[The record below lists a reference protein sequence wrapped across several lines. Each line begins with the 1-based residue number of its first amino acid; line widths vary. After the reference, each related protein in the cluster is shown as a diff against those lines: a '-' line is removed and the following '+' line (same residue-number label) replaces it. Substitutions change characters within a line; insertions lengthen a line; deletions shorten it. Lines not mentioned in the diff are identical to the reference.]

1 MKRTIGTLSLLLIN
15 LMAIFFSTGVV
26 SAAAAQVLTVSPA
39 DVSTV
44 VQPGSVN
51 HGSIEVLNQGKT
63 SYKFIAYATPYHVSG
78 EDYQPNFT
86 YLPSAPKVVNWFK
99 FSPTHYLI
107 NPGQNEVI
115 NYTITVPKN
124 TLAGGYYAVAF
135 SQTEVPKS
143 ANAVT
148 VNERAGV
155 IFYLEVAG
163 PVIKQGNLLSW
174 HSSFLQTPPLTANLR
189 LNNTGS
195 IYYFSN
201 IHINVRDIFG
211 KLKYS
216 VDTQKALL
224 PQTVRS
230 ITLPW
235 PNGPKLGLFKVSGS
249 ATIFNRTVNLPNR
262 YVLVMSRPIQIVC
275 LIILISIVLFIAQ
288 RLRHR
293 FSKSKNKPNK

>member
-1 MKRTIGTLSLLLIN
+1 MKRTIGTLSILLIN
-15 LMAIFFSTGVV
+15 LMAIFFSTGAV

-63 SYKFIAYATPYHVSG
+63 SYHFIAYATPYHVSG

-86 YLPSAPKVVNWFK
+86 NLPSAPNVVNWFK
-99 FSPTHYLI
+99 FDHTHSLI
-107 NPGQNEVI
+107 GPGQNQVI
-115 NYTITVPKN
+115 NYTLTVPKN

-135 SQTEVPKS
+135 AQTQVPKS

-163 PVIKQGNLLSW
+163 PVVRQGNLLSW
-174 HSSFLQTPPLTANLR
+174 HASFLQTPPLTASLR

-195 IYYFSN
+195 IYYFSH
-201 IHINVRDIFG
+201 IHISVRDIFG

-216 VDTQKALL
+216 VATQKALL
-224 PQTVRS
+224 PQTIRLIS
-230 ITLPW
+230 IPW
-235 PNGPKLGLFKVSGS
+235 QNGPKLGLFKVSGS
-249 ATIFNRTVNLPNR
+249 ATIFNRSVNLPSH
-262 YVLVMSRPIQIVC
+262 YVLVMSRPIQILC
-275 LIILISIVLFIAQ
+275 LIILIFIILFIAQ
-288 RLRHR
+288 RIRRRIL
-293 FSKSKNKPNK
+293 KSKNKPNK